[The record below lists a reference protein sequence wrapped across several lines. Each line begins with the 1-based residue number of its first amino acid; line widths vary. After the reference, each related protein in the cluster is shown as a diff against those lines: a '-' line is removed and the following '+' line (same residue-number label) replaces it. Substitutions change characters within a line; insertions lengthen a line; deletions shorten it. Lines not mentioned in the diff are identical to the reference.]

1 MKNTVSLN
9 CLTASEAIRRHDV
22 SVAEWFFTNQ
32 RYILVKYENN
42 PSRRD
47 ELIRDLVE
55 ELHDAVR
62 DLTSEG

>member
-1 MKNTVSLN
+1 MKNIITLN
-9 CLTASEAIRRHDV
+9 GLTASEAIRRHDI
-22 SVAEWFFTNQ
+22 SVADWFFANQ
-32 RYILVKYENN
+32 RYILVNYENN